1 MTMHLLPVYYTTT
14 RNRKPQVKK
23 QKGLISKHDQWLLN
37 NGLHPEQIKAKKDTK
52 LLKKLALQDAVESLH
67 VDRSDYR
74 SSGLE
79 GIASPCVDRS
89 LMKRLHKEPE
99 HIRKQILDKA
109 SRISPLYSKGPTQ
122 YITDGADPSDLGRK
136 K

>member
-14 RNRKPQVKK
+14 QHKRKSKSKTKPMPQHEK
-23 QKGLISKHDQWLLN
+23 WLLDK
-37 NGLHPEQIKAKKDTK
+37 GFHPSQIKVKKDTR
-52 LLKKLALQDAVESLH
+52 LLKKLALREAKESLH
-67 VDRSDYR
+67 VDRSNYT

-89 LMKRLHKEPE
+89 LMKRLHNEPE
-99 HIRKQILDKA
+99 HVRKEVLNKA
-109 SRISPLYSKGPTQ
+109 SRIAPLYSKGPTQ
-122 YITDGADPSDLGRK
+122 YITNGADLSDLGRK